1 MIGLRARENVSDQ
14 VPIGLK
20 FASDW
25 LSEKVTRVSFG
36 QSHSRLHGALLQSWI
51 ILDTELNET
60 SSLFVPLFLL
70 GDAEWAQLSEQE
82 RQKRLVKLKLEERRL
97 RKEGQ
102 LDELHRLLGEGFE
115 MDANLRKLM
124 GENRARWV

>member
-1 MIGLRARENVSDQ
+1 MVISVSCF
-14 VPIGLK
+14 I
-20 FASDW
+20 
-25 LSEKVTRVSFG
+25 
-36 QSHSRLHGALLQSWI
+36 
-51 ILDTELNET
+51 
-60 SSLFVPLFLL
+60 L
-70 GDAEWAQLSEQE
+70 GDAEWAALSEQE

-124 GENRARWV
+124 GENKARYASGCFQ

>member
-1 MIGLRARENVSDQ
+1 MTDQVSIGLN
-14 VPIGLK
+14 
-20 FASDW
+20 FTSDW

-36 QSHSRLHGALLQSWI
+36 RSQYTMLSALLQTWRI
-51 ILDTELNET
+51 FGTECKK
-60 SSLFVPLFLL
+60 SHYFFVPFHV

-124 GENRARWV
+124 GENKARCV